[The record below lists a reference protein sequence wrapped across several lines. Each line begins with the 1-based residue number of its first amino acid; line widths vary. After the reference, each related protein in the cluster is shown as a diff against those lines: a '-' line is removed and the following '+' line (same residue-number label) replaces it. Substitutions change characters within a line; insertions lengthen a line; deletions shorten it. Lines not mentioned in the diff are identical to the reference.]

1 MKNTSS
7 QKFRLG
13 LFVII
18 GTIFFVV
25 GVYLIGQRQDMF
37 KKTFTISSYFQNVSG
52 LQKGNNV
59 RYAGIDIGTV
69 KDIVMINDSTIKIDM
84 NIDEKIITHIKKD
97 AIATISS
104 DGLVGNMIVNI
115 VPGKGIE
122 RVIVNGDIIESY
134 SKIGAD
140 DILSTLSV
148 SSENAAIL
156 TSDLLKITTAML
168 EGKGTVGLLLND
180 TIMAQDLK
188 QSVNNL
194 KMASRGATHTINELN
209 SIISSIK
216 TNDNT
221 VLGMILN
228 DSVSGQ
234 KLKTIVANLETSSV
248 EIENLVKNANAVV
261 NDIQSNEGALNYV
274 LNDTTLLNSLKSTLK
289 NINEGTDKFNQNME
303 ALKHNF
309 LTKGYFKKLE
319 RQEQEEAKKAK
330 KAEKQK

>member
-18 GTIFFVV
+18 GTILFVT

-37 KKTFTISSYFQNVSG
+37 KKTFTLSAYFQNVNG

-59 RYAGIDIGTV
+59 RYAGIDIGIV
-69 KDIVMINDSTIKIDM
+69 KDITMINDSTIKIDM
-84 NIDEKIITHIKKD
+84 TIEEKIIIHIKKN
-97 AIATISS
+97 AIATIGS
-104 DGLVGNMIVNI
+104 DGLVGNMILNI
-115 VPGKGIE
+115 VPGKGSSELIS
-122 RVIVNGDIIESY
+122 NGDIIKSY

-168 EGKGTVGLLLND
+168 EGEGTVGLLLND

-194 KMASRGATHTINELN
+194 KMASRGATNTINELN

-216 TNDNT
+216 TNDDT

-228 DSVSGQ
+228 DTISGQ
-234 KLKTIVANLETSSV
+234 KLKNVVANLETSSN
-248 EIENLVKNANAVV
+248 E
-261 NDIQSNEGALNYV
+261 IQSLLSQVNSVVDDLNSSEGAYNYIV
-274 LNDTTLLNSLKSTLK
+274 RDTSIVNSLKATLI

-303 ALKHNF
+303 ALKHNV
-309 LTKGYFKKLE
+309 LTRGYFKKLE
-319 RQEQEEAKKAK
+319 REEQKEAKKAK
-330 KAEKQK
+330 KQKK